1 MHMKIWI
8 IQIINYTLSFLM
20 WMILGRMLIRLILG
34 DRQNFL
40 VSLFSKITE
49 PVYRVTR
56 KIMPFAKENSI
67 PWFSI
72 LIIIIIRVTII
83 IIFKPATYR

>member
-1 MHMKIWI
+1 
-8 IQIINYTLSFLM
+8 M
-20 WMILGRMLIRLILG
+20 WMILGRLLLALILG

-40 VSLFSKITE
+40 VSLFAKITE

-56 KIMPFAKENSI
+56 KIMPFAREKSI